1 MRPLTDVEIDAF
13 LKLPEPEDKMSPLW
27 GMIDVMKTLAQ
38 EVQERRALIGKNDVE
53 LLQVVRG
60 VLSVDIEDSE
70 SHRDA
75 MKEVFPQFSDMC
87 QGSVDDY
94 KNADALLVRL
104 IASAGGAL

>member
-1 MRPLTDVEIDAF
+1 MKLSDEIVEAIIV
-13 LKLPEPEDKMSPLW
+13 LPEFQDRNSPLH
-27 GMIDVMKTLAQ
+27 GMIEWLKSLAA
-38 EVQERRALIGKNDVE
+38 EVKNLRLSKADVE

-70 SHRDA
+70 GQRDA

-87 QGSVDDY
+87 QGSVEDY

-104 IASAGGAL
+104 IANAQETP